1 MLACSR
7 KTDQSCPLT
16 WQDLLLLYAP
26 LYTLFFLVLSAQNAS
41 PLVQLA
47 THNSFKSLQVYSPVN
62 PPSRGRCKH
71 SFPCT
76 ATSEPPLC
84 MAAAKADCSYLF
96 IHLFFLK
103 TDSCSRTET
112 MHFHLYYFPIPN
124 AESSTT

>member
-1 MLACSR
+1 MLQKDRPIVPFDMARSL
-7 KTDQSCPLT
+7 TPLCPF
-16 WQDLLLLYAP
+16 AHS
-26 LYTLFFLVLSAQNAS
+26 VLSAQNAS